1 MRTTLF
7 LFMLLLT
14 TAHAQEEE
22 TEALSAMRLGC
33 MKSGVALGCYNY
45 ANMLVRSDKVDE
57 ADKYYERG
65 CKLKHE
71 GSCQKQKWDIPD
83 RVKTATT
90 EITPAPTP
98 APASVE
104 EEEQEPVSLDMG
116 LDTPRDINE

>member
-1 MRTTLF
+1 
-7 LFMLLLT
+7 MLLLT

-22 TEALSAMRLGC
+22 SEALSAMRLGC
-33 MKSGVALGCYNY
+33 MKHGVALGCYNY
-45 ANMLVRSDKVDE
+45 ANMLVRSEKETE
-57 ADKYYERG
+57 AEKYFERG

-90 EITPAPTP
+90 EVTPSP
-98 APASVE
+98 APASVVE
-104 EEEQEPVSLDMG
+104 EEEVEPVSLDMG

>member
-1 MRTTLF
+1 
-7 LFMLLLT
+7 MLMLT

-33 MKSGVALGCYNY
+33 MKGGVALGCYNY
-45 ANMLVRSDKVDE
+45 ANMLVRSDKADE
-57 ADKYYERG
+57 AEKYFEKG

-90 EITPAPTP
+90 EITPSP
-98 APASVE
+98 APASIAE
-104 EEEQEPVSLDMG
+104 ETEEEPVSLDMG

>member
-1 MRTTLF
+1 
-7 LFMLLLT
+7 MLMMNL
-14 TAHAQEEE
+14 AHAREEE

-33 MKSGVALGCYNY
+33 EKHGVALGCFNY
-45 ANMLVRSDKVDE
+45 ANMLVRSEKESE
-57 ADKYYERG
+57 ADKYYEKG

-83 RVKTATT
+83 RVKTADT
-90 EITPAPTP
+90 EIQSAPSPSP

-104 EEEQEPVSLDMG
+104 NDDDEDEEPVSMDMN